1 MPAGRHSSPDQLHFY
16 KSVVA
21 WFLPWVLIAV
31 VVGTAVWIAVE
42 AVGGAT
48 GGSSTASATAT
59 ATPEPSAE
67 PEPTDEPETPE
78 PAASAKPSEEPTPE
92 PTPEPKEEKEPL
104 ITEGVTVQVLN
115 ATEAAD
121 ADDVM
126 ADKLSKLG
134 YTVVAVES
142 ASSRYDETTVFW
154 STDASK
160 EAAQRLADRF
170 GWVADAKP
178 ENLSTTVSLHV
189 VVGADEI

>member
-42 AVGGAT
+42 AVSGAT
-48 GGSSTASATAT
+48 GDSAPAGAVAT
-59 ATPEPSAE
+59 ATPEPTEE
-67 PEPTDEPETPE
+67 PEATPEAETPE
-78 PAASAKPSEEPTPE
+78 PVESAEPSAEPE
-92 PTPEPKEEKEPL
+92 PTPEPKEEAEPL
-104 ITEGVTVQVLN
+104 ITEGITVQVLN
-115 ATEAAD
+115 ATDSAE
-121 ADDVM
+121 ADDRM

-142 ASSRYDETTVFW
+142 ASSRYDRTTVFW
-154 STDASK
+154 SSDEFK
-160 EAAQRLADRF
+160 DAAQRLAEKFD
-170 GWVADAKP
+170 WIAEAKP

-189 VVGADEI
+189 VVGADEV

>member
-1 MPAGRHSSPDQLHFY
+1 MPSGRHSSPDQLYFY

-42 AVGGAT
+42 AVSGAT
-48 GGSSTASATAT
+48 GGSSPAAATAT
-59 ATPEPSAE
+59 ATPEPTAE
-67 PEPTDEPETPE
+67 
-78 PAASAKPSEEPTPE
+78 PE
-92 PTPEPKEEKEPL
+92 PTPEPRTPEPDASARPSADPTPEPTKEPKKEEQPL

-121 ADDVM
+121 ADDRM

-142 ASSRYDETTVFW
+142 ASSRYEATTVFW
-154 STDASK
+154 STEESK
-160 EAAQRLADRF
+160 EAAERLAERF
-170 GWVADAKP
+170 GWVAEVKP
-178 ENLSTTVSLHV
+178 ENLSTTVGLHV
-189 VVGADEI
+189 VVGADEA